1 VTARRGRPPGGS
13 QTRSRILASARRLFG
28 ERGFEGA
35 SVRAIAAE
43 ARVDPAL
50 IHHYFGTKHA
60 LYLAATE
67 LPFDP
72 RAPQRL
78 LEPGIEGL
86 GERLVGFAL
95 DIWDR
100 PDFAPVI
107 AGIVRSAAA
116 DPAAAAQLR
125 EIVIRQVLTPLA
137 AALGRPDAEVRAT
150 LAGSQMIGLAFARL
164 IVRVEPLASA
174 ERERIV
180 RAVGPTIQRYLTGD
194 LDD

>member
-137 AALGRPDAEVRAT
+137 AALGRPDAELRAT

>member
-1 VTARRGRPPGGS
+1 MTARRGRPPGGS

-35 SVRAIAAE
+35 SVRSIAAE

-72 RAPQRL
+72 RAPHRL

-137 AALGRPDAEVRAT
+137 AALGRPDAELRAT

-164 IVRVEPLASA
+164 IVRIEPLASA

>member
-1 VTARRGRPPGGS
+1 MTARRGRPPGGS

-116 DPAAAAQLR
+116 A
-125 EIVIRQVLTPLA
+125 
-137 AALGRPDAEVRAT
+137 
-150 LAGSQMIGLAFARL
+150 
-164 IVRVEPLASA
+164 
-174 ERERIV
+174 
-180 RAVGPTIQRYLTGD
+180 PT
-194 LDD
+194 

>member
-1 VTARRGRPPGGS
+1 VTARRGRPPGES
-13 QTRSRILASARRLFG
+13 RTRDRILASARRRFG
-28 ERGFEGA
+28 QRGFEGT
-35 SVRAIAAE
+35 SVRAIAAD
-43 ARVDPAL
+43 AGVDPAL
-50 IHHYFGTKHA
+50 IHHYYGTKHA

-72 RAPQRL
+72 GAPQRL
-78 LEPGIEGL
+78 LAPGIEGL
-86 GERLVGFAL
+86 GERLVAFAL

-100 PDFAPVI
+100 PEFAPVI

-116 DPAAAAQLR
+116 DPAAAARLR

-137 AALGRPDAEVRAT
+137 AAIGRPDAELRAT

-174 ERERIV
+174 DRERIV

-194 LDD
+194 LDG

>member
-1 VTARRGRPPGGS
+1 
-13 QTRSRILASARRLFG
+13 
-28 ERGFEGA
+28 
-35 SVRAIAAE
+35 
-43 ARVDPAL
+43 VDPAL

-137 AALGRPDAEVRAT
+137 AALGRPDAELRAT

>member
-1 VTARRGRPPGGS
+1 MTARRGRPPGGS

-137 AALGRPDAEVRAT
+137 AALGRPDAELRAT